1 MSVNR
6 HLSRTVAMQSLY
18 EIDFRPDLSVNEIV
32 QRNIGIYPDDV
43 DAGYII
49 NIVEGVLK
57 NIDSIDDLITR
68 FAPEFPID
76 QIASIDKSILRL
88 AIYELTYDN
97 DVPPKVAINEAV
109 ELGKTFGSEN
119 SYRFINGVLGTI
131 YRQSSKYDPNDKIDD
146 IDTQNLKPIIEMKDI
161 ENESNQ

>member
-18 EIDFRPDLSVNEIV
+18 EIDFRPDLSINEIV
-32 QRNIGIYPDDV
+32 QRNVGIYPDDV
-43 DAGYII
+43 DGGYII
-49 NIVEGVLK
+49 NIVEGVKK
-57 NIDSIDDLITR
+57 NIDSIDDLITQV
-68 FAPEFPID
+68 APEFPID

-88 AIYELTYDN
+88 AIYELTLDN

-109 ELGKTFGSEN
+109 ELGKTFGGEN

-131 YRQSSKYDPNDKIDD
+131 YRQSSRYDPEDKIDD
-146 IDTQNLKPIIEMKDI
+146 IDVQNLKPIIEMKDI
-161 ENESNQ
+161 ENESN